1 MDDNFKSNFIIYP
14 MKTRIYQ
21 DGVTIGLTMVYL
33 LVMDAMIKIVV
44 NIPVFERYSVIFNIC
59 FVLTIAFLMAM
70 VNIKHKYWIK
80 YGRNV
85 LTCKLFN
92 NFTSPV
98 FAHTNIFNTIKKFPS
113 SGSLVPRNPVDAKA

>member
-1 MDDNFKSNFIIYP
+1 

-70 VNIKHKYWIK
+70 VNIKHKYWISIGLGLTMGI
-80 YGRNV
+80 YGFAQIAHYQ
-85 LTCKLFN
+85 LF
-92 NFTSPV
+92 
-98 FAHTNIFNTIKKFPS
+98 
-113 SGSLVPRNPVDAKA
+113 